1 MTSRRALLP
10 SAMFV
15 LVALVVAPAPAR
27 VRSFRA
33 VSPAIQ
39 DPGGRVVVLHGFNM
53 VWKTAPYYPPSSIY
67 PAPFAVPQSKS
78 YFDERDA
85 RLLEENGFNVVRLGL
100 IWKGLEPKRGVFDDA
115 YLDRMANLIDLL
127 RRYGIAVLLDFHQD
141 MANEQFQGEGFPDWA
156 IHTGVDTPAGELAS
170 IPATNCC
177 GFPGNYFTPAVGR
190 VFDNIWNNAFGLW
203 SAYADAWAHV
213 AARLGSR
220 PNVVGYD
227 VMNEPWPGTQW
238 PTCVLPIGC
247 PMFEDLFLQPFF
259 ENVAR
264 AIRAVQ
270 PAGIVFWEPVVMN
283 DFGTQNMVGLIRP
296 FADPNNGLSFHDY
309 CLIGGQFVQQISRAQ
324 DPECQQT
331 EPITFMNQ
339 KNAGARNGSALGLT
353 EFGAS
358 DDLVDI
364 GRVKDGADADAIS
377 WFFWQYQGWSDP
389 TGNPAGEGM
398 SAKDDQ
404 QRFATMKAAKL
415 ALLTETYPQAVA
427 GVAPSWH
434 TSGATFTVSYTAAR
448 TSPNLTEIYVDAAR
462 YTVSATGAVPVRCAS
477 ARPHVTCFRN
487 TAASGPVT
495 ISITRA
501 S

>member
-1 MTSRRALLP
+1 MTSRRALVL
-10 SAMFV
+10 STLIV
-15 LVALVVAPAPAR
+15 LVALIAAPAPAR
-27 VRSFRA
+27 VRSFRSA
-33 VSPAIQ
+33 SPAIA

-67 PAPFAVPQSKS
+67 PAPFGVAQSKT

-85 RLLEENGFNVVRLGL
+85 QLLADHGFNVVRLGL

-115 YLDRMANLIDLL
+115 YLDRMSDLIGLL
-127 RRYGIAVLLDFHQD
+127 RRYGINVLLDFHQD

-156 IHTGVDTPAGELAS
+156 IHTGIDTPAGEVAS

-213 AARLGSR
+213 AARLGGKS
-220 PNVVGYD
+220 NVIGYD

-238 PTCVLPIGC
+238 PTCVVPIGC
-247 PMFEDLFLQPFF
+247 PAFEDLLLQPFF
-259 ENVAR
+259 EQVAR

-283 DFGTQNMVGLIRP
+283 DFGTQNTVGLLHP
-296 FADPNNGLSFHDY
+296 FADPNNGLSFHAY

-331 EPITFMNQ
+331 EPMVFTNQ
-339 KNAGARNGSALGLT
+339 KSAGARNGAALGLT

-364 GRVKDGADADAIS
+364 GRVKALADESAIS

-404 QRFATMKAAKL
+404 QRFATLKQAKL

-427 GVAPSWH
+427 GVTPSWQA
-434 TSGATFTVSYTAAR
+434 SGVTFTLTYTAAR
-448 TSPNLTEIYVDAAR
+448 TFPEVTEIYVDASR
-462 YTVSATGAVPVRCAS
+462 FTSSATGALPVPCPS
-477 ARPHVTCFRN
+477 ARPHVICFRN
-487 TAASGPVT
+487 TVSSGTVT
-495 ISITRA
+495 ITITRT
-501 S
+501 